1 MLTKAFE
8 VLQGLVQAVA
18 LAVTIVEIAAEADG
32 AKGAEK
38 RARAVA
44 KVRELFPPER
54 LGGFAWLWE
63 PAVNFL
69 IDAVVAFANA
79 KGFFPKSA

>member
-1 MLTKAFE
+1 MLQKAFE
-8 VLQGLVQAVA
+8 VIQGLVQAVT

-32 AKGAEK
+32 AKGQEK
-38 RARAVA
+38 KARAIA
-44 KVRELFPPER
+44 RVRELFPPER
-54 LGGFAWLWE
+54 LGGLSWLWE

-79 KGFFPKSA
+79 KGFFAKPA